1 MRLFDL
7 DVRHMTIRLA
17 SYRKATEKIITANP
31 NPKVSREYFDR
42 EFDLLVQ
49 SLRDPE
55 CKW

>member
-17 SYRKATEKIITANP
+17 SYRKATEKFITANP